1 MLNEFSTL
9 ENQTMF
15 STLENTHGYPLRL
28 TTINGSTIAKHVGV
42 I

>member
-9 ENQTMF
+9 ENETMF

-28 TTINGSTIAKHVGV
+28 ATINGSTIAKLGVG
-42 I
+42 